1 MPTVVILA
9 PMSVELAPVV
19 KRLSLTRTSGPRR
32 PHRGRSGDVEVVA
45 ALAGVGPG
53 PATEATRW
61 ALETYHPDHLLVSG
75 IAGGIDGALRIG
87 DLVVPDEVVDLGA
100 DRTSRSTPLGRHTPA
115 GRIVT
120 TATLLRHDQLAPPA
134 EAGAVAVDMETAA
147 VGLACDDAGVPW
159 TAFRGISDLVAEGLV
174 DDTTLSLVKTDGTT
188 DVRGVARLLVTRPLA
203 LARMARLG
211 PDTRKATVAA
221 AEAAAEAVAAFA
233 RA

>member
-19 KRLSLTRTSGPRR
+19 KRLSLTRTTGARR

-53 PATEATRW
+53 PAAEANRW
-61 ALETYHPDHLLVSG
+61 ALETYRPDHVLLSG

-87 DLVVPDEVVDLGA
+87 DLVVPEEVVDLGA
-100 DRTSRSTPLGRHTPA
+100 ERTSRSTPLGRHTPA
-115 GRIVT
+115 GQIVT
-120 TATLLRHDQLAPPA
+120 TATILSHAELAPHA

-147 VGLACDDAGVPW
+147 VGVVCDEAGVPW